1 MENRVKKWFYRLLE
15 FLKWAVIIWLLWP
28 LSQSLEKPPSFPRI
42 MLGILLFVIF
52 AGKQFYDSVLTSSHE
67 NKTRDLLSLLGTVIV
82 LAIIVLA
89 AVAFLG
95 LLIYRTISRDVET
108 F

>member
-52 AGKQFYDSVLTSSHE
+52 AGKQFYDSVLSSSYE